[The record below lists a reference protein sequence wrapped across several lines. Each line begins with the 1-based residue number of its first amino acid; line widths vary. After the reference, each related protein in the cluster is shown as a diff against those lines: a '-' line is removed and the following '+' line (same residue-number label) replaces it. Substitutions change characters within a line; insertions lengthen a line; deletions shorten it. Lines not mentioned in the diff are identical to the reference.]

1 MPAILAASATPVPSA
16 TVTCFPSIVSV
27 TCLLIRHYRFIKIL
41 SVTFNARDHGHRGKF
56 TQRAQT
62 FALDLF
68 SNNQQQINI
77 GFGTVTRMNA
87 LSDIR
92 HPICTVTTGRTL
104 AAGLMIE
111 EMDGL
116 VDEPIQRD
124 GFINDDHRS

>member
-41 SVTFNARDHGHRGKF
+41 SVTFNARDHSHRGEF
-56 TQRAQT
+56 TKRAQT

-68 SNNQQQINI
+68 GDIQQQINI
-77 GFGTVTRMNA
+77 GFGTMTCMNA

-92 HPICTVTTGRTL
+92 HPICAFTTGRAL

-111 EMDGL
+111 EMDGFI
-116 VDEPIQRD
+116 DEPIQRD
-124 GFINDDHRS
+124 